1 MDIASNSFW
10 QRDNRSNTNGNYTNL
25 APVIMTKMALLQLI
39 LGIFCIPTYM
49 AGCSKAPVQDRP
61 EDAAA
66 LVSRGL
72 LRAEQGDERAAIAD
86 YTIALRVQPTNAEA
100 LYLRGGAHD
109 RQGDRA
115 SALADYNEA
124 LRRNPNLLPALV
136 ARAALLTAMGKRVAA
151 AADEAAIRRLAADDQ
166 QRPRAQ

>member
-1 MDIASNSFW
+1 M
-10 QRDNRSNTNGNYTNL
+10 
-25 APVIMTKMALLQLI
+25 
-39 LGIFCIPTYM
+39 
-49 AGCSKAPVQDRP
+49 
-61 EDAAA
+61 
-66 LVSRGL
+66 
-72 LRAEQGDERAAIAD
+72 IAD
-86 YTIALRVQPTNAEA
+86 YNDALRVQPANAEA
-100 LYLRGGAHD
+100 LYLRGAAHD

>member
-1 MDIASNSFW
+1 MKEHRKNESHQLLVPWKFRCLRRLD
-10 QRDNRSNTNGNYTNL
+10 YVETNL

-49 AGCSKAPVQDRP
+49 AGCSKAPVQERP

-86 YTIALRVQPTNAEA
+86 YTVALRVEHERPSKT
-100 LYLRGGAHD
+100 
-109 RQGDRA
+109 
-115 SALADYNEA
+115 
-124 LRRNPNLLPALV
+124 
-136 ARAALLTAMGKRVAA
+136 KR
-151 AADEAAIRRLAADDQ
+151 
-166 QRPRAQ
+166 